1 MLNKYQLFVYCYFTA
16 EKAETHRRKVW
27 SMVTW

>member
-1 MLNKYQLFVYCYFTA
+1 MLKYQLFVYCYFTA
-16 EKAETHRRKVW
+16 EKAETQRRKVW